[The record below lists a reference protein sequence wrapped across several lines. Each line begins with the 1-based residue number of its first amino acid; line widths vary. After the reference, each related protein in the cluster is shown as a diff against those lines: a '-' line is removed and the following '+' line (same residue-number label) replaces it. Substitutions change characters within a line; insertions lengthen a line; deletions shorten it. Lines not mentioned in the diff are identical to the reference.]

1 MGQLDRYHARRD
13 FSATPEPSD
22 PGRTSTLALRY
33 SMQKHDATRLHF
45 DLRLEWDGVL
55 LSWAVTRG
63 PSLDPAE
70 KRLAVRTEDH
80 PLSYLSFEGPIP
92 AGSYGAGTVML
103 FDIGH
108 WQPLEP
114 AARGLEKGHLKFRL
128 HGQRLTGDWHLVR
141 LKGRKPGDKG
151 RENWLMMKI
160 DDDAAQGRDPVAR
173 WTRSALSGRTMREI
187 TAAKPPVTTD
197 RDGALPKFRPVQLA
211 TLKDEAPEGADWWSE
226 LKFDG
231 YRAQVALGRGGPR
244 LYTRSGLDW
253 SDRFAA
259 LLPGFAPLACDS
271 ALIDGEVVAGAGLDG
286 FSNLQAALKAG
297 GPFTFYAFDLLAL
310 DGKDLTARPLAARR
324 KALEGLF
331 RDAPPLG
338 PVQLSPVLEA
348 GPATLA
354 TICTAG
360 GEGII
365 AKRTDLPYRGGRSRG
380 WLKVKCRRSDEFVIL
395 GWQESDKTGRPF
407 ASLALGA
414 HRGGGLVYVGKVG
427 TGFDGATMDS
437 LAAAMAPLARKTPA
451 AEVPRAEARGLRWV
465 TPSLVAQV
473 DYAEMTADKRLRHA
487 VFQGLREDKPA
498 RSVRLEGDRMKDD
511 RIEIAGVRISNPD
524 REVYPGT
531 GITKRDVADY
541 CAAMADPLLRFAA
554 DRPLSLLRLP
564 EGLGGEQFFQKHR
577 TAGLPEGL
585 KPVTITESGGG
596 KAEYLYVDSAAG
608 LVGAVQM
615 GTLEFHIQGVR
626 RDRLDRPDRL
636 VFDLDPDEGLDF
648 ADVTGAA
655 QDLRDLLADLELVS
669 WPLLTGG
676 KGVHVVVQLTR
687 RAGWDTVKLFAQTLA
702 AHLAQ
707 AEPGR
712 FTASMA
718 KARRQGRI
726 FIDWLRNDRGAT
738 AIAPFSPRARPGAPV
753 AVPLGWDEL
762 GKVKAANAFTLDAAR
777 ERAGWTPPAAVTL
790 GARAIDG
797 LHRLVGQ
804 G

>member
-1 MGQLDRYHARRD
+1 
-13 FSATPEPSD
+13 
-22 PGRTSTLALRY
+22 
-33 SMQKHDATRLHF
+33 
-45 DLRLEWDGVL
+45 
-55 LSWAVTRG
+55 
-63 PSLDPAE
+63 
-70 KRLAVRTEDH
+70 
-80 PLSYLSFEGPIP
+80 
-92 AGSYGAGTVML
+92 
-103 FDIGH
+103 
-108 WQPLEP
+108 
-114 AARGLEKGHLKFRL
+114 
-128 HGQRLTGDWHLVR
+128 
-141 LKGRKPGDKG
+141 
-151 RENWLMMKI
+151 
-160 DDDAAQGRDPVAR
+160 
-173 WTRSALSGRTMREI
+173 
-187 TAAKPPVTTD
+187 
-197 RDGALPKFRPVQLA
+197 
-211 TLKDEAPEGADWWSE
+211 
-226 LKFDG
+226 
-231 YRAQVALGRGGPR
+231 
-244 LYTRSGLDW
+244 
-253 SDRFAA
+253 
-259 LLPGFAPLACDS
+259 
-271 ALIDGEVVAGAGLDG
+271 
-286 FSNLQAALKAG
+286 
-297 GPFTFYAFDLLAL
+297 
-310 DGKDLTARPLAARR
+310 
-324 KALEGLF
+324 
-331 RDAPPLG
+331 
-338 PVQLSPVLEA
+338 
-348 GPATLA
+348 
-354 TICTAG
+354 
-360 GEGII
+360 
-365 AKRTDLPYRGGRSRG
+365 
-380 WLKVKCRRSDEFVIL
+380 
-395 GWQESDKTGRPF
+395 
-407 ASLALGA
+407 
-414 HRGGGLVYVGKVG
+414 
-427 TGFDGATMDS
+427 MDS